1 MPRLALAGLLVAL
14 ALAPTQTQQ
23 AGCLERAIPVSIS
36 SKDGIATPEL
46 TIANLEGT
54 YYRHPVTVKAVEL
67 AKKPPR
73 VILLIDM
80 SGSMKWRVNAI
91 GEGAE
96 RILESLPLQSEVGLV
111 FFQSEIIPVT
121 LPTSDRKSL
130 LLQVEAL
137 RNNRQSFKGR
147 TALRNAVLAGVK
159 MLGTPALGDS
169 LYLISDG
176 GDNQSKTQEGD
187 MERQL
192 EESGIRLFALV
203 LSDGIMARIIPEEI
217 AGPNLLKSAAGNTGG
232 TAIEAGVAPH
242 IDVSGESGAIA
253 NDMRVDFVKKDGT
266 PTQLGQDL
274 SQQIRQIVNYYR
286 VDVSL
291 PEPVEKP
298 RALKMELIGFDKSRE
313 RTLAL
318 SYPNTVFPCR

>member
-1 MPRLALAGLLVAL
+1 MPRYAIAVLLGAL
-14 ALAPTQTQQ
+14 ALAPTQAQQ
-23 AGCLERAIPVSIS
+23 AGCLERTIPVGIS
-36 SKDGIATPEL
+36 SNDGSATPEL
-46 TIANLEGT
+46 TIANLKGT
-54 YYRHPVTVKAVEL
+54 SYKNPITVKAVDL

-73 VILLIDM
+73 VILLIDV

-91 GEGAE
+91 GEAAGK
-96 RILESLPLQSEVGLV
+96 ILESLPLESEVGLV
-111 FFQSEIIPVT
+111 FFQSEIIPVA

-137 RNNRQSFKGR
+137 RNNRQSFRGR

-176 GDNQSKTQEGD
+176 GDNQSNTQEGE

-192 EESGIRLFALV
+192 EKSGIRLFALV
-203 LSDGIMARIIPEEI
+203 LSDGTMARFMPEEI
-217 AGPNLLKSAAGNTGG
+217 AGPNLLKSASNNTGG
-232 TAIEAGVAPH
+232 TAIGAGVAPR
-242 IDVSGESGAIA
+242 IDVSGASGAIA

-266 PTQLGQDL
+266 PTQLAQDL
-274 SQQIRQIVNYYR
+274 RQQIRQIVNFYR

-291 PEPVEKP
+291 PEPVDKP
-298 RALKMELIGFDKSRE
+298 RALKLELIGFDKSRQ

-318 SYPNTVFPCR
+318 SYPNTVFPCL